1 MHIESGALVT
11 MDFIEANTGYKK
23 SYIYEQISKGNLS
36 RAIKRGRKSLWRV
49 EDVKRFQQYLL
60 ETASHH

>member
-11 MDFIEANTGYKK
+11 MNFIEANTGYKK
-23 SYIYEQISKGNLS
+23 TYIYEQISKGNLAP
-36 RAIKRGRKSLWRV
+36 AIKRGRKSLWRV
-49 EDVKRFQQYLL
+49 EDVQQFQRFLL